1 MVLDIIDKPIT
12 EDEVYSVLKH
22 LSVIKVS
29 SFDNMRIKS
38 LTDKMVESPEF
49 KKTLRQ
55 VSANIIANKYEP
67 KDISKIIYLLS
78 YL

>member
-1 MVLDIIDKPIT
+1 
-12 EDEVYSVLKH
+12 
-22 LSVIKVS
+22 
-29 SFDNMRIKS
+29 MRIKS
-38 LTDKMVESPEF
+38 LTDKMIESPEF